1 MSVHRALRLRAAL
14 AGTALAATLGV
25 CVLHGPSAL
34 AQTAPASAVAARV
47 VPAAA
52 ITVTVKFLTG
62 ATERVTTTTST
73 TVLGLKEQVFDL
85 GGVGPQL
92 QRLIFA
98 GKEMQD
104 ARTLGSYN
112 VTDGSVINDVVRL

>member
-1 MSVHRALRLRAAL
+1 MSLHLALPLRAAL
-14 AGTALAATLGV
+14 AGAALWS
-25 CVLHGPSAL
+25 PSAL
-34 AQTAPASAVAARV
+34 AQTAPAPAAARA
-47 VPAAA
+47 VPSGA

-62 ATERVTTTTST
+62 ATETVTTTST

-85 GGVGPQL
+85 AGIGPQL
-92 QRLIFA
+92 QRLVFA

-112 VTDGSVINDVVRL
+112 VTNGSVINDVVRL